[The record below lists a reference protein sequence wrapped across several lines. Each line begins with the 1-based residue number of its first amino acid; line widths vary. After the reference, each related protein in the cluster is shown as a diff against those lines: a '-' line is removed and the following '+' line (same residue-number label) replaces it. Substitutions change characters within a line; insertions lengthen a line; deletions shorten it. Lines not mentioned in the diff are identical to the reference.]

1 MGQEGEG
8 ADDEEHPS
16 PMEGPSPSPSRRHS
30 RSRSRSRSASR
41 GDRSLGREGASSMD
55 SELVRLI
62 SIEMQCPMCADLLL
76 EPHMVCSNQHNLCH
90 DCLGSLLENRNNRC
104 PECREIITSI
114 SRNRFACK
122 AAEALA
128 SMKLGTALVKERME
142 MQSGFKNRQLD
153 LDRRLAAIVWRA
165 TARTT
170 PSPTLTAYRSQASPS
185 ASDVS
190 SGCSSTR
197 HCWLQ
202 QYEAL
207 LVAAVRGTAG
217 CSSTRHCWLQQY
229 EAHGQAD
236 NWGQR
241 AREVGSR
248 VQDQTSR
255 HVSFKTT
262 LCSFLHSPWVYARGD
277 VHICTRSC

>member
-1 MGQEGEG
+1 
-8 ADDEEHPS
+8 
-16 PMEGPSPSPSRRHS
+16 
-30 RSRSRSRSASR
+30 
-41 GDRSLGREGASSMD
+41 
-55 SELVRLI
+55 
-62 SIEMQCPMCADLLL
+62 
-76 EPHMVCSNQHNLCH
+76 
-90 DCLGSLLENRNNRC
+90 
-104 PECREIITSI
+104 
-114 SRNRFACK
+114 
-122 AAEALA
+122 
-128 SMKLGTALVKERME
+128 

-229 EAHGQAD
+229 EAHRQAD

-248 VQDQTSR
+248 FQDQTSR

>member
-128 SMKLGTALVKERME
+128 SMKLGTALVEERME

-202 QYEAL
+202 QYEAH
-207 LVAAVRGTAG
+207 R
-217 CSSTRHCWLQQY
+217 
-229 EAHGQAD
+229 QAD

-248 VQDQTSR
+248 FQDQTSR